1 MRAPLRP
8 DDPGIPYPRF
18 LHMSHSDGASLWG
31 WTKVSQGTQ
40 FWSLNDQE
48 YYGAEHK
55 IPMLFFFFN
64 QCEVRE
70 VSQSCLTLCNPMVC
84 SLSGSSVHGIFPGK
98 TTGVGCHFLLQSIF
112 QTQQSNLG
120 LPNCKQILY
129 HLSYQGS
136 PFNSLKIILCVLKTR
151 HTTSK

>member
-1 MRAPLRP
+1 MALN
-8 DDPGIPYPRF
+8 
-18 LHMSHSDGASLWG
+18 
-31 WTKVSQGTQ
+31 TK
-40 FWSLNDQE
+40 F
-48 YYGAEHK
+48 
-55 IPMLFFFFN
+55 PCFFFFFFN
-64 QCEVRE
+64 QCEVSE